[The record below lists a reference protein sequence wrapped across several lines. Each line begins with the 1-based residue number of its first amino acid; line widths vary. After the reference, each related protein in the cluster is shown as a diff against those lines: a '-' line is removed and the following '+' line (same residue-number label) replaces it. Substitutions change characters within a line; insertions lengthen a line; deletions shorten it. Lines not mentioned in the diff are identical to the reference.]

1 MAKEKTPRKRDAKQ
15 FTRQLSL
22 SDEIA
27 EILRD
32 RIIKGEYAI
41 GEKIVEIEVA
51 NELKVSRTPVRE
63 AFKTLQD
70 EGLMQY
76 IPNRGCFA
84 KGFTKQDMRDIYQ
97 VRKSLEQL
105 AVEWCIENITD
116 EELEDLAQTR
126 ELMEFYTLKNDKPK
140 LMVVNREFHEKIDS
154 ITKSRFLAQ
163 ILKSYQEYVKQARKV
178 TVSEEGYLD
187 EILQEHIKIFDA
199 IKNKNIPEAVEMA
212 GIHMDNSRKR
222 AEAKWGITD

>member
-1 MAKEKTPRKRDAKQ
+1 MSRERGTKNRGDRQ

-22 SDEIA
+22 AEEIA

-41 GEKIVEIEVA
+41 GEKIVEADVA
-51 NELKVSRTPVRE
+51 GELKVSRTPVRE

-84 KGFTKQDMRDIYQ
+84 KGFTKEDMRDIYQ

-105 AVEWCIENITD
+105 AVEWCIEKITD
-116 EELEDLAQTR
+116 EELAELSQTR
-126 ELMEFYTLKNDKPK
+126 ELMEFYTLKNDKAK
-140 LMVVNREFHEKIDS
+140 LMNVNREFHEQIYG
-154 ITKSRFLAQ
+154 ITKSRFLSQ

-178 TVSEEGYLD
+178 TVSEDDYLQD
-187 EILQEHIKIFDA
+187 ILQEHIEIFDA
-199 IKNKNIPEAVEMA
+199 IREKDVKKAVECA
-212 GIHMDNSRKR
+212 GIHMDRSRER
-222 AEAKWGITD
+222 AERKWGIR